1 MFLTKASYNTEQ
13 HLELLW
19 KVIYLP
25 RENIR
30 YFLEYGKCI
39 QCLMEYNGLKREL
52 ADIALLN
59 KQKSNSSRGARK
71 SKQTQRIFA
80 VKTIT
85 DFL

>member
-1 MFLTKASYNTEQ
+1 
-13 HLELLW
+13 
-19 KVIYLP
+19 
-25 RENIR
+25 
-30 YFLEYGKCI
+30 
-39 QCLMEYNGLKREL
+39 MEYNGLKREL